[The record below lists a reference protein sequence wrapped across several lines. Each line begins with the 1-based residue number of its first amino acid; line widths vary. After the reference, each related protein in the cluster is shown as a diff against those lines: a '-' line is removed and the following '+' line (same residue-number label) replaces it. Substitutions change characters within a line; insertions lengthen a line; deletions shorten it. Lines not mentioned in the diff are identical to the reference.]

1 MKKITKLF
9 LCFLLCVGF
18 TSINAQTRNTLEF
31 DATNAASLV
40 NCGTSASY
48 SPAVF
53 TAEAWVNIYAGG
65 GGTIM
70 SNVEYI
76 DGGDGSRGFEIRLS
90 GQKAEFNMAVGVANG
105 DWFGLIAN
113 NDLPLNTW
121 THVAVVYDGSK
132 SEIFYNGVSQGT
144 LNGNNPILVSQN
156 DFYLGEHP
164 FWPNRRLSGQ
174 LSDVRIWNVARTAGE
189 IQASMGAFLSG
200 SETGLVANW
209 KLDEGSGTVI
219 NEQVA
224 NTNGTAG
231 AGTTWQLNTILSTH
245 DVLLENSF
253 SVYPNPSKGV
263 FEIKSSINQAVDY
276 KIYSIMGSLVKS
288 GILSK
293 TFDSIDLSDNAEG
306 LYILK
311 GNLGN
316 RHFIKKIVV
325 R

>member
-1 MKKITKLF
+1 MKKITNLF

-31 DATNAASLV
+31 DANEAASLV
-40 NCGTSASY
+40 DCGTSASY

-53 TAEAWVNIYAGG
+53 TAEVWVNIYAGG
-65 GGTIM
+65 NGTIM

-76 DGGDGSRGFEIRLS
+76 NGGDGSRGFEIRLS

-156 DFYLGEHP
+156 NFYLGEHP

-174 LSDVRIWNVARTAGE
+174 LSDVRIWNVARTSVE
-189 IQASMGAFLSG
+189 IQASMNSFLSG
-200 SETGLVANW
+200 TETGLVANW
-209 KLDEGSGTVI
+209 KLDEGSGTAI
-219 NEQVA
+219 NEQVSA
-224 NTNGTAG
+224 SIATAG
-231 AGTTWQLNTILSTH
+231 AGTTWQLNTVLSVN
-245 DVLLENSF
+245 DVFLQKSF
-253 SVYPNPSKGV
+253 SIYPNPSNGV
-263 FEIKSSINQAVDY
+263 FKVKSSINEMVTY
-276 KIYSIMGSLVKS
+276 NIYNITGKLVKTGSL
-288 GILSK
+288 SK
-293 TFDSIDLSDNAEG
+293 IFDSIDLSDKCQG
-306 LYILK
+306 LYVLK
-311 GNLGN
+311 GSLEGK
-316 RHFIKKIVV
+316 HFVKRLIVN
-325 R
+325 